1 MENTA
6 TNLQDPAKNQDQ
18 DLPALP
24 DQEPAEQTEPEKKSK
39 SSKKAKDP
47 EGRNCGSSRHGSK

>member
-18 DLPALP
+18 NLPEVP
-24 DQEPAEQTEPEKKSK
+24 DQEPIEQKEPEKKSK
-39 SSKKAKDP
+39 SSKKKDP
-47 EGRNCGSSRHGSK
+47 EGRNCGSNRHSK